1 MNIIWFKKVG
11 IIFIPVSIV
20 GVLLYL
26 LTLGFCAT
34 VRMAIDRNTHSV
46 SDFLYGIFPYIVSAF
61 TILFWIASNT
71 CQKKEG

>member
-11 IIFIPVSIV
+11 IIFIPISIV
-20 GVLLYL
+20 GVLLYF

-34 VRMAIDRNTHSV
+34 VIVAIDRNAYSV

-71 CQKKEG
+71 CRKKES